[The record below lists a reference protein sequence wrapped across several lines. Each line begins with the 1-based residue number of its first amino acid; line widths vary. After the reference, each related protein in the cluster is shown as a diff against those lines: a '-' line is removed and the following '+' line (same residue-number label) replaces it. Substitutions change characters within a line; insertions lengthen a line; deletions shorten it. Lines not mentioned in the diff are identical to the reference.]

1 MLLAIDVGNT
11 NIVLGVFDGERL
23 TENWRLATLRERTA
37 DEIGIL
43 VTHLFVRSR
52 IDLGTVDGIILS
64 SVVPPLTRT
73 MEEMAERFFGRR
85 PLTVDPGVN
94 SGMPVLYSP
103 ASDVGA
109 DRVVN
114 AVAAYEMCGRADRTP
129 VIVVDFGTATTFDA
143 ISGAGEYIGGVI
155 CPGIGISADA
165 LFQRAARLP
174 RVDVRKPESIIGR
187 TTVTSMQ
194 AGLFF
199 GYVAMVDGIVARM
212 RTEMDGGER
221 AACIATGGM
230 AEILAGETSAIQ
242 SVVPDLTL
250 QGLRLIWERNRRTS
264 RHESPAVA
272 AMDPAEYCR
281 EVETYLCRKNEGHL
295 VRIVGPAFERVCG
308 WAAAGVPL
316 KVALRGIDRYCER
329 YYAKGPK
336 RRPVRIE
343 FCEADILDLF
353 DDWRRAVGVSATTA
367 AAGEAT
373 APETAPR
380 KASLASHIER
390 VVARLTGAR
399 AGGRRSPVFDA
410 ALAAAVRELDGL
422 APDAGRA
429 RGEGR
434 TAIVEHLARIDSE
447 VLGAALQEIDAT
459 TAAQLRRESDAELA
473 PFGSRLAPEAR
484 ARAAEAA
491 YARLVRDAFGIPV
504 IEYRMSLTAGQELDV
519 HIEKPAAGGRMIA
532 RHEGQIVLVL
542 GGDSR
547 RAGACR
553 RSSASTS
560 AWRSRPSPRIL
571 EPRPTGASQPATR
584 CAAAAS
590 TRTSPTNA
598 SVALKADIVARRV
611 RAARAHPARRCGR
624 RWRRRP
630 TEGYRM
636 RARLHVRGGRVGF
649 YREGTHELCDA
660 ASTGQLAAETLA
672 LRRSG
677 RGGAARRGRRRSRAV
692 EVSREHRRRPA
703 RALFRTGG
711 RRAGA
716 GRGVCRRAR
725 GRTSDRLHGVARPTA
740 RSCSRA
746 CRRSA
751 IRSRS

>member
-212 RTEMDGGER
+212 RAEMDGGER

-250 QGLRLIWERNRRTS
+250 QGLRLIWERNRRA
-264 RHESPAVA
+264 EPA
-272 AMDPAEYCR
+272 
-281 EVETYLCRKNEGHL
+281 
-295 VRIVGPAFERVCG
+295 
-308 WAAAGVPL
+308 
-316 KVALRGIDRYCER
+316 
-329 YYAKGPK
+329 
-336 RRPVRIE
+336 
-343 FCEADILDLF
+343 
-353 DDWRRAVGVSATTA
+353 
-367 AAGEAT
+367 
-373 APETAPR
+373 
-380 KASLASHIER
+380 
-390 VVARLTGAR
+390 
-399 AGGRRSPVFDA
+399 
-410 ALAAAVRELDGL
+410 
-422 APDAGRA
+422 
-429 RGEGR
+429 
-434 TAIVEHLARIDSE
+434 
-447 VLGAALQEIDAT
+447 
-459 TAAQLRRESDAELA
+459 
-473 PFGSRLAPEAR
+473 
-484 ARAAEAA
+484 
-491 YARLVRDAFGIPV
+491 
-504 IEYRMSLTAGQELDV
+504 
-519 HIEKPAAGGRMIA
+519 
-532 RHEGQIVLVL
+532 
-542 GGDSR
+542 
-547 RAGACR
+547 
-553 RSSASTS
+553 
-560 AWRSRPSPRIL
+560 
-571 EPRPTGASQPATR
+571 
-584 CAAAAS
+584 
-590 TRTSPTNA
+590 
-598 SVALKADIVARRV
+598 
-611 RAARAHPARRCGR
+611 
-624 RWRRRP
+624 
-630 TEGYRM
+630 
-636 RARLHVRGGRVGF
+636 
-649 YREGTHELCDA
+649 
-660 ASTGQLAAETLA
+660 
-672 LRRSG
+672 
-677 RGGAARRGRRRSRAV
+677 
-692 EVSREHRRRPA
+692 
-703 RALFRTGG
+703 
-711 RRAGA
+711 
-716 GRGVCRRAR
+716 
-725 GRTSDRLHGVARPTA
+725 
-740 RSCSRA
+740 
-746 CRRSA
+746 
-751 IRSRS
+751 